1 MLGVAYAATI
11 GGLGTIVGTA
21 TNALVVG
28 FMQQNYGE
36 TISFAEW
43 LAFGIPTVLL
53 LMPVAWAVLVQVAF
67 PFRMGSQATARD
79 ALIAARTALGP
90 MSTAERRVTVVFV
103 VTALAWIAGPLIR
116 KIPGFA
122 EFNDTTIGLLA
133 GFALF
138 LTPSRERRAAA
149 PC

>member
-1 MLGVAYAATI
+1 MLSVAYAATI

-36 TISFAEW
+36 TISFTQW

-53 LMPVAWAVLVQVAF
+53 LMPLAWLVLVKLAF
-67 PFRMGSQATARD
+67 PFRLGSQATARD

-90 MSTAERRVTVVFV
+90 MSKAERRVSVVFV
-103 VTALAWIAGPLIR
+103 VTAIAWIAGPLIR
-116 KIPGFA
+116 QLPGLS
-122 EFNDTTIGLLA
+122 NSTTRR
-133 GFALF
+133 
-138 LTPSRERRAAA
+138 SRCSRDL
-149 PC
+149 PCS